1 MSCGAIEA
9 GAKVVLA
16 VDSDPAPLKVLGSNA
31 PATTCVVAT
40 LGEGRNDVVLPPAA
54 PDLHVHVSRAGGV
67 QPVGRTL
74 TRASCLCRQMST
86 PCTELS
92 VARRDLKAD
101 TSAGL
106 QMIRWAVRFVL
117 ERNDESWSLENARDC
132 HSNLHRSADWLIL
145 CSLSCSVR
153 FQRGLRAL

>member
-40 LGEGRNDVVLPPAA
+40 LGEGRDDVVLPSAA
-54 PDLHVHVSRAGGV
+54 PDLHVHVSRAAGSSRCGAH
-67 QPVGRTL
+67 TL

-117 ERNDESWSLENARDC
+117 ERNDESWSLENARD
-132 HSNLHRSADWLIL
+132 SIRTSTDLQI
-145 CSLSCSVR
+145 
-153 FQRGLRAL
+153 G